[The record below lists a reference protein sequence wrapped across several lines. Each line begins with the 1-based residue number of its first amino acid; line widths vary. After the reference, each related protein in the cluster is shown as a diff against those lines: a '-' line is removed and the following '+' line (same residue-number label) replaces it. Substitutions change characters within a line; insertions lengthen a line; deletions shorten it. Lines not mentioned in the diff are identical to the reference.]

1 MTRLYLSLF
10 GLCFGLAC
18 SQESTSPKGLLLEIE
33 PGIEQ
38 VTAWPDKSDSVLSR
52 KPWTNFK
59 TSDSLNDRFD
69 IQVKPPNMMLVAQRD
84 RFAENPVK
92 AILQQGSINFW
103 MVAEFY
109 RRGILKRD
117 EQEKIVAEMNAM
129 IAANPEE
136 HLYKANAIVGL
147 IHIGFDESALE
158 MIEKYKDESWFST
171 QYDVNRYAGSLLFR
185 YRQYEKAHPFLAQAL
200 VLHEDDTTKMWLA
213 MALSALGTPEADTKS
228 KELFAIGAHMGG
240 GTAESLPFVDRAD
253 QWGIRRWQ
261 LAGALSFVDIDN
273 DTHLDMIANGA
284 YSNPELYKYSPTTGF
299 ELTEDA
305 ALSDIYNTPP
315 GMAAADFNND
325 GFVDLYLTQ
334 AAWFSQG
341 PNRVLKN
348 DGGKGFLDVSTR
360 GDSGLMDQNSCGV
373 TTLDFDKDGLV
384 DLAVSGTA
392 GGTLHLLKNK
402 GDFEFEDVSE
412 SAGILKL
419 GATAVG
425 LAAGDVNG
433 DGWDDLFVNSFSP
446 PYGGVPG
453 SGFTAPNQLY
463 INQKDGTFKEEGLS
477 RGFGKSDTPMGFA
490 AWMFDYDNDG
500 DMDILAT
507 NFARP
512 ENTVV
517 THLQKPVKYGQGFQ
531 PSALYKNDGS
541 GHFEN
546 IGEKAGFQ
554 PASIMGAQFVDF
566 ELDGDLD
573 VVLGPGSHPLQH
585 MQPLFFYRND
595 GNDRFTNITQFRNPN
610 FYGKFHGTAFA
621 DVDRDGDPDLFVN
634 NGGVMLSD
642 RWRDLFLENTTEG
655 AHWLHLRPM
664 GSTSNRS
671 AIGTRVAVK
680 VGEKTLYQDVR
691 AGQGF
696 SSTNSPYLIFGLG
709 SAKATGPIEITWPSG
724 EQQTLPALAA
734 DQAIIVT
741 EGSDTLRRV
750 Y

>member
-1 MTRLYLSLF
+1 MCMLAVLSGVLLSC
-10 GLCFGLAC
+10 GSEPA
-18 SQESTSPKGLLLEIE
+18 PLLLEID
-33 PGIEQ
+33 PRVAQ
-38 VTAWPDKSDSVLSR
+38 VDTWPDKTALAEKR
-52 KPWTNFK
+52 LPWTNFK
-59 TSDSLNDRFD
+59 THDTLNDQFD

-103 MVAEFY
+103 VVAEFY

-117 EQEKIVAEMNAM
+117 EQASIVAEMRAE
-129 IAANPEE
+129 IAKNPTE

-147 IHIGFDESALE
+147 IHIGFDESALALLAE
-158 MIEKYKDESWFST
+158 YKNEAWFASH
-171 QYDVNRYAGSLLFR
+171 YDVNRYAGSLLFR
-185 YRQYEKAHPFLAQAL
+185 YGDYEQALPYLAQAL
-200 VLHEDDTTKMWLA
+200 ALHDDDTTKLWLA
-213 MALSALGTPEADTKS
+213 MAMAANADPAVQAEGQALFAFGDHLGTEAGSAL
-228 KELFAIGAHMGG
+228 
-240 GTAESLPFVDRAD
+240 PFKDRAD
-253 QWGIRRWQ
+253 RLGIRRWQ
-261 LAGALSFVDIDN
+261 LAGAVSFVDVDN
-273 DTHLDMIANGA
+273 DTHLDLIANGA
-284 YSNPELYKYSPTTGF
+284 YSSPEFYKFDPSNGF
-299 ELTEDA
+299 TLTPDA
-305 ALSDIYNTPP
+305 ALGDIYNTPP

-341 PNRVLKN
+341 PNRLLKN
-348 DGGKGFLDVSTR
+348 NAGQGFEDVSNR

-373 TTLDFDKDGLV
+373 TTLDFDHDGLV

-392 GGTLHLLKNK
+392 GGTLRLLRNL
-402 GDFEFEDVSE
+402 GEFKFQDVTE
-412 SAGILKL
+412 AAGLLDLK
-419 GATAVG
+419 ATAVG

-446 PYGGVPG
+446 PWGGVPG

-463 INQKDGTFKEEGLS
+463 INQGEGTFKEEAAV
-477 RGFGKSDTPMGFA
+477 RGIGEEDTPMGFA

-512 ENTVV
+512 EEDVV
-517 THLQKPVKYGQGFQ
+517 RHLRTPMPNKMGFQ
-531 PSALYKNDGS
+531 PSALYKNDGT

-585 MQPLFFYRND
+585 MQPLAFYRND
-595 GNDRFTNITQFRNPN
+595 GGDHFTNITDYTNPAY
-610 FYGKFHGTAFA
+610 YGKFHGTAFA
-621 DVDRDGDPDLFVN
+621 DIDRDGDADLFVN

-642 RWRDLFLENTTEG
+642 RWRDLFLENTTTG
-655 AHWLHLRPM
+655 ANWLHIRPM
-664 GSTSNRS
+664 GRTSNGS
-671 AIGTRVAVK
+671 AIGAKIQVQ
-680 VGEKTLYQDVR
+680 VGDNTLYQDVR

-709 SAKATGPIEITWPSG
+709 EAEATGPVQITWPTG
-724 EQQTLPALAA
+724 EVQTLPPLQANQAL
-734 DQAIIVT
+734 IVT
-741 EGSDTLRRV
+741 EGEDTFRRV